1 MASVST
7 AYQSRNFLP
16 LTVAMMTCLILLI
29 NVSFKIVVMQGMLFT
44 VSSVL
49 CPIVA
54 GLYLLVLKDCDLKQ
68 QRQVLNQ
75 SLLALYVFSVG
86 IYLLVNLPAAENMR
100 DSIAYQIIFEDVPR
114 KFFSATLGFA
124 VSFYLPHLFLCSR
137 KSKIFNS
144 PKGCMLLALLGGFSF
159 FAIDFF
165 LLFSDPKAENFMR
178 IYIDSGM
185 VATSLLLTI
194 GISYLSCIL
203 LNKPDTKTT
212 PRKVA
217 TYFLSPIYHY
227 LIGFSVTILMI
238 CLACEYRLISFTNG
252 WILSASGILF
262 PLTIMASNLVG
273 ELYGYKANL
282 RMIAILLLSE
292 LAFDLLLMIAI
303 ALPAPDF
310 FDLNP
315 FYSVIMPRRIP
326 AATLALFL
334 AYGSNALL
342 LEKLKNTVYGSHRA
356 LRIFI
361 ANILANSLLC
371 LVNYTILFVGIYPYE
386 QIFNFAISSWTY
398 KFIVTLLSL
407 PLVLWIYKGC
417 KETVETVTRISEA

>member
-1 MASVST
+1 MTSVLT
-7 AYQSRNFLP
+7 TLQSRNFLP

-29 NVSFKIVVMQGMLFT
+29 NVSFKIVVMQGLLFT
-44 VSSVL
+44 ASSVL

-54 GLYLLVLKDCDLKQ
+54 GLYLMVLKDCDLKQ

-75 SLLALYVFSVG
+75 SLLALYLFSVG

-100 DSIAYQIIFEDVPR
+100 DTIAYQIIFEDVPR
-114 KFFSATLGFA
+114 KFFSATLAFA
-124 VSFYLPHLFLCSR
+124 VSFYLPHLYLCSR

-144 PKGCMLLALLGGFSF
+144 PKSRLLLALFGGFSF
-159 FAIDFF
+159 FAIDFL
-165 LLFSDPKAENFMR
+165 LLFSDSQVESFMR
-178 IYIDSGM
+178 IYIDSVM
-185 VATSLLLTI
+185 VASTLLLIT
-194 GISYLSCIL
+194 GVGYLSCTL
-203 LNKPDTKTT
+203 QNKPEKRII

-217 TYFLSPIYHY
+217 SYFLSPFYHY

-238 CLACEYRLISFTNG
+238 CLACEYRLISFANG
-252 WILSASGILF
+252 WVLSASGILF

-273 ELYGYKANL
+273 ELFGYKANL
-282 RMIAILLLSE
+282 RMMAILLLSE
-292 LAFDLLLMIAI
+292 LAFDLLLMVAVV
-303 ALPAPDF
+303 LPSPDF

-371 LVNYTILFVGIYPYE
+371 LVNYTILFAGIYPYE
-386 QIFNFAISSWTY
+386 QIFNFALSSWTY
-398 KFIVTLLSL
+398 KFIVTLVSL
-407 PLVLWIYKGC
+407 PLMLWIC
-417 KETVETVTRISEA
+417 KVMRAQPLALDVRE